1 MPRFDF
7 WSCMSEK
14 IIRDPIHDVIGF
26 RTERPVEGLLFRLLN
41 AAEFQR
47 LRRIRQLGMAS
58 LAYPGAD
65 HSRYSHSLG
74 VMETAR
80 KMLDQLGRAFTL
92 DEGPRDVCLVASLLH
107 DLGHGPFSHVF
118 ERVAGI
124 DHETHTRQIVDD
136 PASEVHQLLAEHDRA
151 LPGMV
156 SAMLAPDRD
165 DRTFYDDV
173 LSSQL
178 DADRLDYLLRDNL
191 MSGSGYGDYDLGWLL
206 HALTIGGP
214 SRRLAVTWK
223 GVSAVEAYLQ
233 SRYHMYRNVYFHK
246 VVRSAEGMVKLALQR
261 ARRLAVQDR
270 LAWPP
275 REHVVAK
282 ALLGQRLANE
292 EFTDLDDV
300 SMLHCF
306 KIWTACD
313 DAPLADL
320 CRGLLFRK
328 LFKVIDLTAFDEP
341 AARKALD
348 RRNTPSPP
356 PAEIRLTT
364 RFMMNP
370 RTRPMNRMSR
380 EARGRRGNSGDRF
393 QRRDHNVRLSLS
405 TSAGP
410 APPVDVP
417 PALRRVGIQGS
428 RDEGRWIDAIQ
439 RKSFFNLCLAAG
451 HARRTTRASS
461 QL

>member
-1 MPRFDF
+1 
-7 WSCMSEK
+7 MSEK
-14 IIRDPIHDVIGF
+14 IIRDPVHDVIAF
-26 RTERPVEGLLFRLLN
+26 RTERAVEGLLFRLLN

-80 KMLDQLGRAFTL
+80 KMLDQLGRAFSL
-92 DEGPRDVCLVASLLH
+92 EEGPRDVCLVASLLH

-118 ERVAGI
+118 ERVVGI
-124 DHETHTRQIVDD
+124 DHESHTRQIVDD
-136 PASEVHQLLAEHDRA
+136 PASEVHQLLADHDRA

-156 SAMLAPDRD
+156 SAMLAPDRA
-165 DRTFYDDV
+165 DRTIFDDI

-191 MSGSGYGDYDLGWLL
+191 MTGSGYGDYDLGWLL

-270 LAWPP
+270 LPWPP

-282 ALLGQRLANE
+282 ALLGQRLANA
-292 EFTDLDDV
+292 EFTDLDDI

-328 LFKVIDLTAFDEP
+328 LFKVIDLTALDEP
-341 AARKALD
+341 AARQAL
-348 RRNTPSPP
+348 
-356 PAEIRLTT
+356 E
-364 RFMMNP
+364 
-370 RTRPMNRMSR
+370 
-380 EARGRRGNSGDRF
+380 
-393 QRRDHNVRLSLS
+393 
-405 TSAGP
+405 SA
-410 APPVDVP
+410 
-417 PALRRVGIQGS
+417 QH
-428 RDEGRWIDAIQ
+428 AIA
-439 RKSFFNLCLAAG
+439 AAG
-451 HARRTTRASS
+451 GDPAYDSFYDQPSDTPYEYNEPGGEGGAGEILVTDSTGAMTTFASRSPLPQALHRQLMFRRLYVASEFKEAAMKAVR
-461 QL
+461 